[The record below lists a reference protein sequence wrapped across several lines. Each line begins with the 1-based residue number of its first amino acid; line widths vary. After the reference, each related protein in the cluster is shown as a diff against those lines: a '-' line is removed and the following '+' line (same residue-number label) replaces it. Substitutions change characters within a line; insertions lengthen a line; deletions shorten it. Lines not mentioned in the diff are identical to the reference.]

1 MDFTSCFILFI
12 TCKKSKSN
20 IIKLESSLPH
30 ETLSILGF
38 VEKSRTFNSVR
49 KKLKLSPKV
58 LETCNSFS
66 VFYIKII

>member
-20 IIKLESSLPH
+20 IIKLESSLLH

-38 VEKSRTFNSVR
+38 VEKVE
-49 KKLKLSPKV
+49 LSAKV
-58 LETCNSFS
+58 LETCDIFS
-66 VFYIKII
+66 VFYIKKMKK